1 MPRVSREFS
10 WSYCGPV
17 FEALTLILAFFAIQR
32 STHVV
37 KVHGPRQTS

>member
-37 KVHGPRQTS
+37 KVHRSQDVS